1 MIVTLIN
8 IGFLRITFAD
18 VLDIL
23 MVAAV
28 IYVVFKWIKGSAAI
42 NIFLAIISLLLLRV
56 LVNALNMKMMSA
68 LLGTIIDVGTIALV
82 VIFQP
87 EIRHF
92 LFNLGRK
99 VFRGRDTLWKKFL
112 KQDKKELSATSIDEI
127 VQACFE
133 MGEQKVGAL
142 IVIPD
147 QSSPEDIVSTG
158 DRIDASISKRLIENI
173 FFKNSPLHDGA
184 MIINED
190 RIVAARCTLPIT
202 ERTNTPARFGMRHK
216 AAIGV
221 SEHYDVSVIVVSEQ
235 TGGVSFV
242 SDGHVTPVKN
252 INTLKLLISCLLY
265 TSPSPRDMRRSRMPS
280 SA

>member
-1 MIVTLIN
+1 MCEMNIALMN
-8 IGFLRITFAD
+8 IGFLRITIVD

-28 IYVVFKWIKGSAAI
+28 IYIVFKWIKGSAAF
-42 NIFLAIISLLLLRV
+42 NIFIAILSLLLLRF
-56 LVNALNMKMMSA
+56 LVNVMNMKMMSA
-68 LLGTIIDVGTIALV
+68 LLGTVIDIGTVALV

-87 EIRHF
+87 EIRRF

-99 VFRGRDTLWKKFL
+99 AFNGRDSLLRKFFR
-112 KQDKKELSATSIDEI
+112 QDPTALSAVSIDEV

-142 IVIPD
+142 IVIPH
-147 QSSPEDIVSTG
+147 QASLEDIISTG
-158 DRIDASISKRLIENI
+158 DIVDAHISKRLIENI

-190 RIVAARCTLPIT
+190 KIVAARCTLPISD
-202 ERTNTPARFGMRHK
+202 RTDIPARFGMRHK

-221 SEHYDVSVIVVSEQ
+221 SERYDVSVIVVSEQ
-235 TGGVSFV
+235 TGRISFI
-242 SDGHVTPVKN
+242 SEGKISPVDN
-252 INTLKLLISCLLY
+252 VNTLKLLISDDKSKNGSEDRL
-265 TSPSPRDMRRSRMPS
+265 
-280 SA
+280 

>member
-42 NIFLAIISLLLLRV
+42 NIFLAIISLLLLRM

-112 KQDKKELSATSIDEI
+112 KQDKKELSATSID
-127 VQACFE
+127 
-133 MGEQKVGAL
+133 
-142 IVIPD
+142 
-147 QSSPEDIVSTG
+147 
-158 DRIDASISKRLIENI
+158 
-173 FFKNSPLHDGA
+173 
-184 MIINED
+184 
-190 RIVAARCTLPIT
+190 
-202 ERTNTPARFGMRHK
+202 
-216 AAIGV
+216 
-221 SEHYDVSVIVVSEQ
+221 
-235 TGGVSFV
+235 
-242 SDGHVTPVKN
+242 GHVTVSRRYLSARLAPVCRLRLQGI
-252 INTLKLLISCLLY
+252 INAPLRLPALDFLPQPLVLTGS
-265 TSPSPRDMRRSRMPS
+265 TTVS
-280 SA
+280 SDFLVKY

>member
-1 MIVTLIN
+1 MCEMNIALMN
-8 IGFLRITFAD
+8 IGFLRITIVD

-28 IYVVFKWIKGSAAI
+28 IYIAFKWIKGSAAF
-42 NIFLAIISLLLLRV
+42 NIFIAILSLLLLRF
-56 LVNALNMKMMSA
+56 LVNVMNMKMMSA
-68 LLGTIIDVGTIALV
+68 LLGTVIDIGTVALV

-87 EIRHF
+87 EIRRF

-99 VFRGRDTLWKKFL
+99 AFNGRDSLLRKFF
-112 KQDKKELSATSIDEI
+112 KQDPTALSAVSIDEV

-142 IVIPD
+142 IVIPH
-147 QSSPEDIVSTG
+147 QASLEDIISTG
-158 DRIDASISKRLIENI
+158 DIVDAHISKRLIENI

-190 RIVAARCTLPIT
+190 KIVAARCTLPISD
-202 ERTNTPARFGMRHK
+202 RTDIPARFGMRHK

-221 SEHYDVSVIVVSEQ
+221 SERYDVSVIVVSEQ
-235 TGGVSFV
+235 TGRISFI
-242 SDGHVTPVKN
+242 SEGKISPVDN
-252 INTLKLLISCLLY
+252 VNTLKLLISDDKSKNGSEDRL
-265 TSPSPRDMRRSRMPS
+265 
-280 SA
+280 

>member
-1 MIVTLIN
+1 MCEMNIALMN
-8 IGFLRITFAD
+8 IGFLRITIVD

-28 IYVVFKWIKGSAAI
+28 IYIAFKWIKGSAAF
-42 NIFLAIISLLLLRV
+42 NIFIAILSLLLLRF
-56 LVNALNMKMMSA
+56 LVNVMNMKMMSA
-68 LLGTIIDVGTIALV
+68 LLGTVIDIGTVALV

-87 EIRHF
+87 EIRRF

-99 VFRGRDTLWKKFL
+99 AFNGRDSLLRKFFR
-112 KQDKKELSATSIDEI
+112 QDPTALSAVSIDEV

-142 IVIPD
+142 IVIPH
-147 QSSPEDIVSTG
+147 QASLEDIISTG
-158 DRIDASISKRLIENI
+158 DIVDAHISKRLIENI

-190 RIVAARCTLPIT
+190 KIVAARCTLPISD
-202 ERTNTPARFGMRHK
+202 RTDIPARFGMRHK

-221 SEHYDVSVIVVSEQ
+221 SERYDVSVIVVSEQ
-235 TGGVSFV
+235 TGRISFI
-242 SDGHVTPVKN
+242 SEGKISPVDN
-252 INTLKLLISCLLY
+252 VNTLKLLISDDKSKNGSEDRL
-265 TSPSPRDMRRSRMPS
+265 
-280 SA
+280 

>member
-1 MIVTLIN
+1 MCAMNIALMN
-8 IGFLRITFAD
+8 IGFLRITIVD

-28 IYVVFKWIKGSAAI
+28 IYIAFKWIKGSAAF
-42 NIFLAIISLLLLRV
+42 NIFIAILSLLLLRF
-56 LVNALNMKMMSA
+56 LVNVMNMKMMSA
-68 LLGTIIDVGTIALV
+68 LLGTVIDIGTVALV

-87 EIRHF
+87 EIRRF

-99 VFRGRDTLWKKFL
+99 AFNGRDSLLRKFFR
-112 KQDKKELSATSIDEI
+112 QDPTALSAVSIDEV

-142 IVIPD
+142 IVIPH
-147 QSSPEDIVSTG
+147 QASLEDIISTG
-158 DRIDASISKRLIENI
+158 DIVDAHISKRLIENI

-190 RIVAARCTLPIT
+190 KIVAARCTLPISD
-202 ERTNTPARFGMRHK
+202 RTDIPARFGMRHK

-221 SEHYDVSVIVVSEQ
+221 SERYDVSVIVVSEQ
-235 TGGVSFV
+235 TGRISFI
-242 SDGHVTPVKN
+242 SEGKISPVDN
-252 INTLKLLISCLLY
+252 VNTLKLLISDDKSKNGSEDRL
-265 TSPSPRDMRRSRMPS
+265 
-280 SA
+280 

>member
-42 NIFLAIISLLLLRV
+42 NIFLAIISLLLLRM

-142 IVIPD
+142 IVIPN

-184 MIINED
+184 IIIN
-190 RIVAARCTLPIT
+190 
-202 ERTNTPARFGMRHK
+202 
-216 AAIGV
+216 
-221 SEHYDVSVIVVSEQ
+221 
-235 TGGVSFV
+235 
-242 SDGHVTPVKN
+242 
-252 INTLKLLISCLLY
+252 
-265 TSPSPRDMRRSRMPS
+265 
-280 SA
+280 

>member
-1 MIVTLIN
+1 MCEMNIALMN
-8 IGFLRITFAD
+8 IGFLRITIVD

-28 IYVVFKWIKGSAAI
+28 IYIAFKWIKGSAAF
-42 NIFLAIISLLLLRV
+42 NIFIAILSLLLLRF
-56 LVNALNMKMMSA
+56 LVNVMNMKMMSA
-68 LLGTIIDVGTIALV
+68 LLGTVIDIGTVALV

-87 EIRHF
+87 EIRRF

-99 VFRGRDTLWKKFL
+99 AFDGRDSLLRKFFR
-112 KQDKKELSATSIDEI
+112 QDPTALSAVSIDEV

-142 IVIPD
+142 IVIPH
-147 QSSPEDIVSTG
+147 QASLEDIISTG
-158 DRIDASISKRLIENI
+158 DIVDAHISKRLIENI

-190 RIVAARCTLPIT
+190 KIVAARCTLPISD
-202 ERTNTPARFGMRHK
+202 RTDIPARFGMRHK

-221 SEHYDVSVIVVSEQ
+221 SERYDVSVIVVSEQ
-235 TGGVSFV
+235 TGRISFI
-242 SDGHVTPVKN
+242 SEGKISPVDN
-252 INTLKLLISCLLY
+252 VNTLKLLISDDKSKNGSEDRL
-265 TSPSPRDMRRSRMPS
+265 
-280 SA
+280 

>member
-1 MIVTLIN
+1 MIWPLVN
-8 IGFLRITFAD
+8 IGFLRITFVD

-28 IYVVFKWIKGSAAI
+28 IYVVFKWIKGSAAM
-42 NIFLAIISLLLLRV
+42 NIFIAILSLFLLRF
-56 LVNALNMKMMSA
+56 LVNALNMKMMSS
-68 LLGTIIDVGTIALV
+68 LLGTVIDVGTIALV

-92 LFNLGRK
+92 LFNIGRK
-99 VFRGRDTLWKKFL
+99 AFSGSDSVISKFL
-112 KQDKKELSATSIDEI
+112 NRDKRNLSAESIDEL

-133 MGEQKVGAL
+133 MGDQKVGAL
-142 IVIPD
+142 IVIPN
-147 QSSPEDIVSTG
+147 QSSLDDIISTG
-158 DRIDASISKRLIENI
+158 DRIDAIISKRLIENI

-184 MIINED
+184 MIVNGN

-202 ERTNTPARFGMRHK
+202 DRTNIPARFGMRHK

-242 SDGHVTPVKN
+242 TDGNIRPVKN
-252 INTLKLLISCLLY
+252 INTLKLLISDDKSK
-265 TSPSPRDMRRSRMPS
+265 TGSEDRI
-280 SA
+280 

>member
-1 MIVTLIN
+1 MVLPLID
-8 IGFLRITFAD
+8 IGFIHFTFTD

-23 MVAAV
+23 MVTAV
-28 IYVVFKWIKGSAAI
+28 IYVIFQWIKGSGAA
-42 NIFLAIISLLLLRV
+42 NIFIAIISLLLLRF
-56 LVNALNMKMMSA
+56 LVDALNMKMMSA
-68 LLGTIIDVGTIALV
+68 LLGKLIDVGTIALV

-92 LFNLGRK
+92 LFNIGRK
-99 VFRGRDTLWKKFL
+99 AFSGRNSVIGKFFY
-112 KQDKKELSATSIDEI
+112 KDRHNLSAASIDEL

-142 IVIPD
+142 IVIPN
-147 QSSPEDIVSTG
+147 QASLEDIISTG
-158 DRIDASISKRLIENI
+158 DRVDAHISKRLIENI

-184 MIINED
+184 MIINND

-202 ERTNTPARFGMRHK
+202 DRANIPARFGMRHK

-235 TGGVSFV
+235 TGGISFV
-242 SDGHVTPVKN
+242 ADGVLKPVKN
-252 INTLKLLISCLLY
+252 VNTLKLLISDDKSK
-265 TSPSPRDMRRSRMPS
+265 TGSEDRV
-280 SA
+280 

>member
-1 MIVTLIN
+1 MCGMNIALMN
-8 IGFLRITFAD
+8 IGFLRITIVD

-28 IYVVFKWIKGSAAI
+28 IYVAFKWIKGSAAF
-42 NIFLAIISLLLLRV
+42 NIFIAIISLLLLRF
-56 LVNALNMKMMSA
+56 LVNVLNMKMMSA
-68 LLGTIIDVGTIALV
+68 LLGTVIDIGTVALV

-87 EIRHF
+87 EIRRF

-99 VFRGRDTLWKKFL
+99 AFNSRNSLLRKFF
-112 KQDKKELSATSIDEI
+112 KQDLSTLSAASIDEV

-142 IVIPD
+142 IVIPH
-147 QSSPEDIVSTG
+147 QSNLEEIISTG
-158 DRIDASISKRLIENI
+158 DIVDAHISKRLIENI

-190 RIVAARCTLPIT
+190 KIVAARCTLPISD
-202 ERTNTPARFGMRHK
+202 RTDIPARFGMRHK

-221 SEHYDVSVIVVSEQ
+221 SERYDVSVIVVSEQ
-235 TGGVSFV
+235 TGRISFV
-242 SDGHVTPVKN
+242 NEGKVSPVDN
-252 INTLKLLISCLLY
+252 VNTLKLLISDDKSKNGSEDRL
-265 TSPSPRDMRRSRMPS
+265 
-280 SA
+280 

>member
-1 MIVTLIN
+1 MCEMNIALMN
-8 IGFLRITFAD
+8 IGFLRITIVD

-28 IYVVFKWIKGSAAI
+28 IYIAFKWIKGSAAF
-42 NIFLAIISLLLLRV
+42 NIFIAILSLLLLRF
-56 LVNALNMKMMSA
+56 LVNVMNMKMMSA
-68 LLGTIIDVGTIALV
+68 LLGTVIDIGTVALV

-87 EIRHF
+87 EIRRF

-99 VFRGRDTLWKKFL
+99 AFNGRDSLLRKFFR
-112 KQDKKELSATSIDEI
+112 QDPTALSAVSIDEV

-142 IVIPD
+142 IVIPH
-147 QSSPEDIVSTG
+147 QASLEDIISTG
-158 DRIDASISKRLIENI
+158 DIVDAHISKRLIENI

-190 RIVAARCTLPIT
+190 KIVAARCTLPISD
-202 ERTNTPARFGMRHK
+202 RTDIPARFGMRHK

-221 SEHYDVSVIVVSEQ
+221 SERYDVSVIVVSEQ
-235 TGGVSFV
+235 TGRISFI
-242 SDGHVTPVKN
+242 SEGKINPVDN
-252 INTLKLLISCLLY
+252 VNTLKLLISDDKSKNGSEDRL
-265 TSPSPRDMRRSRMPS
+265 
-280 SA
+280 

>member
-42 NIFLAIISLLLLRV
+42 NIFLAIISLLLLRM

-142 IVIPD
+142 IVIPN

-235 TGGVSFV
+235 TGDVSFV

-252 INTLKLLISCLLY
+252 INTLKLLISDDKSK
-265 TSPSPRDMRRSRMPS
+265 TGSEDRV
-280 SA
+280 